1 MLLLIQIIAIKIIR
15 SLTFKFIRMKK
26 IIAALSLFTMI
37 FLFHGNA
44 NAQTSN
50 SSLLRHIVIITFKDD
65 AREDSIKA
73 LDNLYS
79 ALSKNPIVKN
89 FEMGV
94 NISPRESG
102 IVKHVYVTSFASK
115 DDMDSY
121 RKLPEY
127 QKLFQT
133 SLPISSDVSVVDYWA
148 DK

>member
-1 MLLLIQIIAIKIIR
+1 
-15 SLTFKFIRMKK
+15 MKK
-26 IIAALSLFTMI
+26 MIGALSLLVMI
-37 FLFHGNA
+37 FLFQQNA
-44 NAQTSN
+44 GAQTSN

-65 AREDSIKA
+65 ARVDSIKA

-79 ALSKNPIVKN
+79 TLSKNAVVKD

-94 NISPRESG
+94 NVSPRDSG

-127 QKLFQT
+127 QNLFKT
-133 SLPISSDVSVVDYWA
+133 SLPISSDVTVVDYWA
-148 DK
+148 NK